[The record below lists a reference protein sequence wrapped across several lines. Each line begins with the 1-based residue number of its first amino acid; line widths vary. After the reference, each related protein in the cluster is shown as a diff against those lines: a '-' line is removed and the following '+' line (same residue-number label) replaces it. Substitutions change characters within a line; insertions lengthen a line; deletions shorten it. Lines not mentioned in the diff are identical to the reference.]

1 MRLISIFEKSY
12 ELDYSLSLKL
22 NEYWKDVILVPD
34 LVKLFF
40 HVRIC
45 SYICKKYFFVNFV
58 VGRDNYCSFPFSC
71 TGKFEVTRI

>member
-45 SYICKKYFFVNFV
+45 SYVYKNDIFL
-58 VGRDNYCSFPFSC
+58 
-71 TGKFEVTRI
+71 